1 MTTEKP
7 SNPNEPANEAT
18 DELLESA
25 SGGTTFKTVMQDIG
39 SFALKTFHN
48 PDLYRTPE
56 EIDKHNEDI
65 KTICEHTGQ
74 SEFGFAFG
82 PHSATDTAEK
92 KSKQEWDEGGYDQ
105 KT

>member
-39 SFALKTFHN
+39 SFVIKPFDTPAIF
-48 PDLYRTPE
+48 RTRE
-56 EIDKHNEDI
+56 ENDKHNEDI

-92 KSKQEWDEGGYDQ
+92 KCKQEWDEGGYDQ